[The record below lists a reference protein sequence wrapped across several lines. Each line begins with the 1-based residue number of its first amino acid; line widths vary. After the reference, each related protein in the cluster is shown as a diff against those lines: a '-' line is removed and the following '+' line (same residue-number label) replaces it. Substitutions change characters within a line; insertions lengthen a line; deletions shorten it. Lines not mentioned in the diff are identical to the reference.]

1 MSHISQLYSPEKA
14 FELLN
19 IRNTRRLAIIKRI
32 ESEPERGPIYTEQRK
47 KLIEGQNP
55 FAIIVSCSDSRFP
68 PELIFANREGDLFVV
83 RTAGH
88 VIGSDAAGSIEYAVE
103 HLNVPLII
111 VMGHDKCGA
120 VTAAVNHAEV
130 RGHIFN
136 VLENIFHAVE
146 KSKNIEGD
154 SVSNAIDQH
163 IRDTVKYLKKLEPIC
178 KKFVEEGRLKI
189 IGARCPID
197 SYKIRWI
204 TDPV

>member
-1 MSHISQLYSPEKA
+1 MGHIPQLHSHDKA

-19 IRNTRRLAIIKRI
+19 IGNHRRLVIIKKHMEDPDHGKAYI
-32 ESEPERGPIYTEQRK
+32 EQRK
-47 KLIEGQNP
+47 KLTESQHP
-55 FAIIVSCSDSRFP
+55 FAIIVSCPDSRFP

-88 VIGSDAAGSIEYAVE
+88 AIGSDAAGSIEYAVE
-103 HLNVPLII
+103 HLGVPLIV

-120 VTAAVNHAEV
+120 VTAATNHADV
-130 RGHIFN
+130 RGHVFN

-146 KSKNIEGD
+146 KSKNMEGD
-154 SVSNAIDQH
+154 KVSNAIDQH

-178 KKFVEEGRLKI
+178 KELVEEGKLRI

-197 SYKIRWI
+197 SYEIKWI
-204 TDPV
+204 TD